1 MDKVFIIV
9 EADVSHNGSIN
20 LAKRFIKKCEKF
32 TEDNLTCKRLGNGL
46 SQMKWEVFLGKLAN
60 KDFKEDEMISL

>member
-9 EADVSHNGSIN
+9 EAGVSHNGSIN
-20 LAKRFIKKCEKF
+20 LAKRFIKKGEKF

-46 SQMKWEVFLGKLAN
+46 SPIKWKVVLGKLAN
-60 KDFKEDEMISL
+60 KDFKEDKMISL